1 LLPSFQTARLGST
14 TPAPPASFPIP
25 IIIFFIKTYFMQ
37 SWNLSILEKFR
48 LPTIS
53 AHFLESF
60 VTNPPLSNQMV
71 LLTLID
77 PVNLCQISKK
87 EDTHELSRL
96 NRLHEFLL

>member
-1 LLPSFQTARLGST
+1 
-14 TPAPPASFPIP
+14 
-25 IIIFFIKTYFMQ
+25 
-37 SWNLSILEKFR
+37 
-48 LPTIS
+48 
-53 AHFLESF
+53 
-60 VTNPPLSNQMV
+60 LSNQMV